1 LLDSLLKEKWRTQ
14 LQPIEEVSVVD
25 LVAEAVVVTV
35 AAEEEIE
42 AVEDAVVAA
51 AVEDVA
57 ARRRRNGSLSPSS
70 AGW

>member
-1 LLDSLLKEKWRTQ
+1 M
-14 LQPIEEVSVVD
+14 
-25 LVAEAVVVTV
+25 AEAAVVTV
-35 AAEEEIE
+35 AAEGEIE
-42 AVEDAVVAA
+42 VVEDAVVAA